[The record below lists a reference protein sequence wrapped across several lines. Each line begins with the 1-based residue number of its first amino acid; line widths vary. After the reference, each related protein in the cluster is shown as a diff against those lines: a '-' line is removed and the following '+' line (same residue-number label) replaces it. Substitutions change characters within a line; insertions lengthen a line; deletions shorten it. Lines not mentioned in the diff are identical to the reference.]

1 MKMRTK
7 NRMDEENQESMKL
20 GIYKGGPQKLK
31 SSGDRRYVWGGEG
44 KCNNHDNS
52 HSSLNEVC
60 EEICKFIIE
69 IRTREKDE
77 NGWRYSRMDE
87 DR

>member
-31 SSGDRRYVWGGEG
+31 SSGDRRYV
-44 KCNNHDNS
+44 
-52 HSSLNEVC
+52 C
-60 EEICKFIIE
+60 EA
-69 IRTREKDE
+69 EKE
-77 NGWRYSRMDE
+77 SATTTTTVIHL
-87 DR
+87 